1 MVTHANRRK
10 NRRRKK
16 QEEEKFLLCKRDLK
30 VTQWGN
36 RGWEEKQATFAGV
49 FQKISRPCYS
59 AVYTKEILSWQKSW
73 QWEKSTNWEG
83 KQNSVEKW
91 KDRFASRQVSV
102 FFGTSVKFHGI
113 ETTWHWKLKN
123 AHLTVF
129 TRKPVV
135 NPCQYMLWMCRRASG
150 DKCKQALNSSSS
162 FDSFMLINPQT
173 FARHSAGKAPLLQI
187 NAAVENH
194 KKAFCSA
201 YMKIYRGLKV
211 SFSMTYGTFDSTVQK
226 WKVWEMVT
234 FHVAHLVD

>member
-1 MVTHANRRK
+1 MRKQGMGGNTGNICRRFSK
-10 NRRRKK
+10 D
-16 QEEEKFLLCKRDLK
+16 FPALLLCSLHKRNPLL
-30 VTQWGN
+30 
-36 RGWEEKQATFAGV
+36 A
-49 FQKISRPCYS
+49 
-59 AVYTKEILSWQKSW
+59 KSW

-135 NPCQYMLWMCRRASG
+135 NPCQYMLWMCRGASG
-150 DKCKQALNSSSS
+150 DKCKHCRLPLLPPLTVLCW
-162 FDSFMLINPQT
+162 LIL
-173 FARHSAGKAPLLQI
+173 RHLPDTPLGKAPLLQI

-226 WKVWEMVT
+226 FEKWSHFM
-234 FHVAHLVD
+234 LRI